1 MELDPADRDAAY
13 RALTSVVAPRPIG
26 WISTVDAAGVDNLAP
41 FSFFNAVSSRP
52 PAVAFSPGD
61 RDGTLK
67 DTPRNALDTGEF
79 VVNLATEDLIEDV
92 DRTSVDAAGSEFDLA
107 GLEREP
113 SVVVDPPRVAES
125 PAALE
130 CTVLDSLRVGDAATL
145 VLGEVVHI
153 SVDEDLLTDGAVDAR
168 EVESVGRLGGP
179 YYGRVDVMEFER
191 RY

>member
-13 RALTSVVAPRPIG
+13 RALTSVLAPRPIG
-26 WISTVDAAGVDNLAP
+26 WISTVDAAGVGNLAP

-113 SVVVDPPRVAES
+113 SLVVGPPRVAES
-125 PAALE
+125 PAVLE
-130 CTVLDSLRVGDAATL
+130 CTVLDSVRVGDAATTR
-145 VLGEVVHI
+145 VGTGVRPKRGRPTGSPGGRVATGPR
-153 SVDEDLLTDGAVDAR
+153 SRADAR
-168 EVESVGRLGGP
+168 PPSGDRLP
-179 YYGRVDVMEFER
+179 ATASLLC
-191 RY
+191 